1 MFHVTILQDPVGEW
15 DVWAHIEEGDPRTQT
30 ESFVLGAGATPEAA
44 KLAAAEALVDAGQQ
58 LLKAG
63 RS

>member
-1 MFHVTILQDPVGEW
+1 MFRVTLLQDPIGEW
-15 DVWAHIEEGDPRTQT
+15 DVWAHLEEGDPRTMS
-30 ESFVLGAGATPEAA
+30 ESFVLGSGETPEAA
-44 KLAAAEALVDAGQQ
+44 KLSAAEALVDAGQQ